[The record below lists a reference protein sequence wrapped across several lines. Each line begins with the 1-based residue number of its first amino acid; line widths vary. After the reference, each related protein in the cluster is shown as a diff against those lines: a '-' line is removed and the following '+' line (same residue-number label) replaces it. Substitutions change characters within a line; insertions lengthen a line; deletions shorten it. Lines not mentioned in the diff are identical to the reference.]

1 MKRSHSQQITI
12 GLGLALALLVANTVV
27 SYRNTLKLISNQ
39 RLVTHTQQVLI
50 ELEATLSTLKDAET
64 GQRGYLITGE
74 KRYLQ
79 PYESAVDKINRQIN
93 SLKQLTAD
101 NPNQQQRV
109 FALENA
115 IALKLTELAQTVKLR
130 REKGFDAAQQV
141 VQSDRGK
148 QIMDNIRADI
158 ADMENIETQL
168 LQQRTQESQAK
179 LQETLLTFSI
189 AAAIN
194 LALLALVYYLFRL
207 NHRQSK
213 QEEERLRQNN
223 EQLTL
228 ALDAGKMGS
237 WDWNLQTNEVLWT
250 IYHEIIFGYEPGKP
264 NRSYKEWAD
273 RVHPEDLPKV
283 EALVQASVKNQQD
296 FHAEYRVVCSDNSL
310 HWVTAFGRFQR
321 DAENRPIR
329 MVGVLSD
336 ITERKQ
342 TEAKIIQ
349 LNETLEQR
357 VLERTT
363 QLEEANEELQAF
375 AYSVSHDLRA
385 PLRAMQ
391 GFAEALLEDYED
403 ILDELGKEYATRIVT
418 SAQRLE
424 NLIQDLLAYSRLS
437 RSDLQLKVIDLTTIM
452 SEAMTQLEAEIE
464 QTQAQVNIQ
473 SPLPKAIAHRAT
485 LVQVITNLLTNAMKF
500 VDDGVSPQI
509 KVWAEIHGECVR
521 LWVEDNGIGI
531 AREHQK
537 RIFRV
542 FERLHG
548 METYPGTGIG
558 LAIVR
563 KGIDRMGGCVGV
575 ESQLGQGSRF
585 WIELRRGE

>member
-1 MKRSHSQQITI
+1 MSLIPPSGWSQ
-12 GLGLALALLVANTVV
+12 LGI
-27 SYRNTLKLISNQ
+27 KPH
-39 RLVTHTQQVLI
+39 RLHGGFNRL
-50 ELEATLSTLKDAET
+50 
-64 GQRGYLITGE
+64 GF
-74 KRYLQ
+74 
-79 PYESAVDKINRQIN
+79 ES
-93 SLKQLTAD
+93 
-101 NPNQQQRV
+101 P
-109 FALENA
+109 
-115 IALKLTELAQTVKLR
+115 
-130 REKGFDAAQQV
+130 
-141 VQSDRGK
+141 SDC
-148 QIMDNIRADI
+148 
-158 ADMENIETQL
+158 
-168 LQQRTQESQAK
+168 S
-179 LQETLLTFSI
+179 FSI
-189 AAAIN
+189 AA
-194 LALLALVYYLFRL
+194 
-207 NHRQSK
+207 SC
-213 QEEERLRQNN
+213 
-223 EQLTL
+223 
-228 ALDAGKMGS
+228 
-237 WDWNLQTNEVLWT
+237 
-250 IYHEIIFGYEPGKP
+250 P
-264 NRSYKEWAD
+264 
-273 RVHPEDLPKV
+273 LPFFK
-283 EALVQASVKNQQD
+283 
-296 FHAEYRVVCSDNSL
+296 
-310 HWVTAFGRFQR
+310 
-321 DAENRPIR
+321 
-329 MVGVLSD
+329 
-336 ITERKQ
+336 
-342 TEAKIIQ
+342 Q

-391 GFAEALLEDYED
+391 GFAEAMLEDYED

-437 RSDLQLKVIDLTTIM
+437 RSDLELKVIDLTTIM

-473 SPLPKAIAHRAT
+473 SPLPKAIAHRPT

-500 VDDGVSPQI
+500 VDEGVSPQI

-575 ESQLGQGSRF
+575 ESQLRQGSRF
-585 WIELRRGE
+585 WIELRNGDFEKET

>member
-1 MKRSHSQQITI
+1 MS
-12 GLGLALALLVANTVV
+12 
-27 SYRNTLKLISNQ
+27 
-39 RLVTHTQQVLI
+39 
-50 ELEATLSTLKDAET
+50 
-64 GQRGYLITGE
+64 
-74 KRYLQ
+74 
-79 PYESAVDKINRQIN
+79 
-93 SLKQLTAD
+93 
-101 NPNQQQRV
+101 
-109 FALENA
+109 
-115 IALKLTELAQTVKLR
+115 
-130 REKGFDAAQQV
+130 
-141 VQSDRGK
+141 
-148 QIMDNIRADI
+148 
-158 ADMENIETQL
+158 
-168 LQQRTQESQAK
+168 
-179 LQETLLTFSI
+179 
-189 AAAIN
+189 
-194 LALLALVYYLFRL
+194 
-207 NHRQSK
+207 
-213 QEEERLRQNN
+213 
-223 EQLTL
+223 
-228 ALDAGKMGS
+228 S
-237 WDWNLQTNEVLWT
+237 WDWNLATNEVLWT
-250 IYHEIIFGYEPGKP
+250 LYHEIIFGYEPGKP

-283 EALVQASVKNQQD
+283 EALVQASLKHPQD
-296 FHAEYRVVCSDNSL
+296 FHAEYRVVWTDNSL

-329 MVGVLSD
+329 MVGVVSD

-342 TEAKIIQ
+342 AEAEIIQ

-391 GFAEALLEDYED
+391 GFAEALLEDYEN

-437 RSDLQLKVIDLTTIM
+437 RSDLELKVIDLTTIM

-473 SPLPKAIAHRAT
+473 SPLPNAIAHRPT

-500 VDDGVSPQI
+500 VDEGVSPQI

-531 AREHQK
+531 CPEHQK

-563 KGIDRMGGCVGV
+563 KGIDRMGGFVGV
-575 ESQLGQGSRF
+575 ESQLGQKSSF
-585 WIELRRGE
+585 WIELKSPEPLYSHSQPEFPVYSG